1 MKRILLIATGGTIAS
16 LPREDGLAPALSGE
30 ELAAYVPQ
38 VSDLCQLDFVQPMNI
53 DSTNMRPA
61 DWLTIARTIE
71 DAYDDYDGFV
81 ILHGTDTM
89 AYTASSLSYLIQD
102 SPKPIVLTGSQQPMA
117 NPFTDAKLNLYQSVL
132 FALDPAAHDVSVCFG
147 GKVIAGTRAR
157 KQRTL
162 SFNAF
167 ESINYPY
174 IGQVN
179 ALGLHLT
186 VPAPAPEAPFSLRAE
201 YSDRIAVLTLFPG
214 MSPEIFSYLKEKGYE
229 GVYIEGFGLGGVPF
243 LQGDFTGEIQRAS
256 GGGMPI
262 LVGSQCRYEGSNLN
276 IYETGQRILDC
287 GGIPVHDMTHEAVVT
302 KLMWGLGQD
311 KSRESILRLFQQNL
325 VNEVSL

>member
-1 MKRILLIATGGTIAS
+1 MKRILVINTGGTFCS
-16 LPREDGLAPALSGE
+16 RPGQLGLRPGLSGD
-30 ELAAYVPQ
+30 ELLEQIRGLGEGVELSLEDYCSLDSSNISP
-38 VSDLCQLDFVQPMNI
+38 SDWSNL
-53 DSTNMRPA
+53 
-61 DWLTIARTIE
+61 ARRIGE
-71 DAYDDYDGFV
+71 RWSLFDGVV
-81 ILHGTDTM
+81 IIHGTDTM
-89 AYTASSLSYLIQD
+89 AYTASMLSFMLQGI
-102 SPKPIVLTGSQQPMA
+102 PFPVVLTGSQMPLGIPMS
-117 NPFTDAKLNLYQSVL
+117 DAEDNLRCALRMAQSG
-132 FALDPAAHDVSVCFG
+132 HG
-147 GKVIAGTRAR
+147 GVYVAFDRRIMLGCRTSKV
-157 KQRTL
+157 RTL

-179 ALGLHLT
+179 ALGLRLT